1 MSLTKEEYLLDCLIE
16 ECAEIIQRATK
27 AKRFGL
33 EEIQKDQS
41 YSNEYR
47 LIDELNDLVGVADLL
62 FEDGWH
68 DQDLVD
74 LKKAKVSRYMQYSF
88 ELGVIK

>member
-1 MSLTKEEYLLDCLIE
+1 MALTKEEYLLDCLIE

-33 EEIQKDQS
+33 EEIQKDQPH
-41 YSNEYR
+41 SNEYR
-47 LIDELNDLVGVADLL
+47 LNYELNDLVGVADLL

-68 DQDLVD
+68 DQDSVD
-74 LKKAKVSRYMQYSF
+74 LKKSKVSRYMQYSF